1 MRNVISQRSYEIA
14 VSICYKN
21 CTLDLYYLKY
31 NIMKHIISLLFILAL
46 TVTGMAQEGI
56 YLKYEADVETT
67 SEDGE
72 MMAMM
77 MSGSTMELAISPEK
91 NWVRTV
97 MGTMMT
103 LTLELNIGETNEMTM
118 LMEGMMGTMAF
129 QGNPD
134 DLKDDAEEAAKNNNI
149 EYVDATKEILGYT
162 CKKAIMTDMEGNT
175 AIFWYTEKI
184 KRPEGIS
191 QMPDDLPGLS
201 LQFESSPQ
209 GGVTLTY
216 TAIEV
221 KKKVDMSEYNVNVPV
236 GTEIQDLEDM
246 SKMGGG

>member
-1 MRNVISQRSYEIA
+1 
-14 VSICYKN
+14 
-21 CTLDLYYLKY
+21 
-31 NIMKHIISLLFILAL
+31 MKHIISLLFIFAL

-134 DLKDDAEEAAKNNNI
+134 
-149 EYVDATKEILGYT
+149 
-162 CKKAIMTDMEGNT
+162 
-175 AIFWYTEKI
+175 
-184 KRPEGIS
+184 
-191 QMPDDLPGLS
+191 
-201 LQFESSPQ
+201 
-209 GGVTLTY
+209 
-216 TAIEV
+216 
-221 KKKVDMSEYNVNVPV
+221 
-236 GTEIQDLEDM
+236 
-246 SKMGGG
+246 